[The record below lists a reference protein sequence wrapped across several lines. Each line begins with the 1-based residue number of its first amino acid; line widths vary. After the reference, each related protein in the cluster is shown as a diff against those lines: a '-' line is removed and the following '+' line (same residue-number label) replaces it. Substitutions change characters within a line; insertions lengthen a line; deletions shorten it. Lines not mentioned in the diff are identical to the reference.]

1 MFTNI
6 SDCLNMI
13 GCYKGNIYIIET
25 YDRKDN
31 KNHRLVK
38 IPFEQVGFPIDSV
51 LRFSHFI
58 YVCFVVQ

>member
-1 MFTNI
+1 
-6 SDCLNMI
+6 MI